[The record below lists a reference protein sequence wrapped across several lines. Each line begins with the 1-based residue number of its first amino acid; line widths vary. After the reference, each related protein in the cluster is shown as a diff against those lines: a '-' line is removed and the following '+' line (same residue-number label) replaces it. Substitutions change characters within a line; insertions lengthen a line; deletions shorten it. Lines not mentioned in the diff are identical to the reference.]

1 MEDAMKRKLT
11 KRIFSVV
18 TALAVFAA
26 LPLAFTQNAYAA
38 SKEKTFYVPVSYD
51 YINDGYPSYSAKYIY
66 DDNGLLKEIKDT
78 NGRRVFSRNSKGY
91 LTGMAE
97 YSDDYDKGPVSK
109 YVFKYKFNK
118 RGLPVTEKNYE
129 QRKTKKILRS
139 TRTFTYYAN
148 RNVKKMVLKRPDG
161 KYYEIHK
168 FRKNGTPK
176 SSYYKSSYPN
186 YSGYE
191 SVTYDKHGNML
202 TYKTGAGSFRH
213 HLKYDKRGNLIK
225 DECTDLERVKRTE
238 TYKYTYDKHNNI
250 LKCVFKARGK
260 GPGESY
266 TENTVDKYTYEPV
279 RSKKP
284 YWHFFSKNDLFYW
297 EEYL

>member
-1 MEDAMKRKLT
+1 MKRNLIG
-11 KRIFSVV
+11 RVMSIV

-26 LPLAFTQNAYAA
+26 LPLASTQDAHAA
-38 SKEKTFYVPVSYD
+38 SKEKTFYGPVSYD
-51 YINDGYPSYSAKYIY
+51 YINDGNPSYSAKYIY

-91 LTGMAE
+91 LTGMTL
-97 YSDDYDKGPVSK
+97 YSDKYESPTGK
-109 YVFKYKFNK
+109 YVFRYKFNK

-129 QRKTKKILRS
+129 QRKTKKILRF

-148 RNVKKMVLKRPDG
+148 RNVKKMVLKWPDG

-186 YSGYE
+186 YSGFE
-191 SVTYDKHGNML
+191 SVTYDKHGNTL

-225 DECTDLERVKRTE
+225 DEYTDLERVKWTE
-238 TYKYTYDKHNNI
+238 TYRYTYDKHGNI

-266 TENTVDKYTYEPV
+266 TQNTVDKYTYEQV

-284 YWHFFSKNDLFYW
+284 YGHFFSKNDLFYW